1 VVVVLE
7 RAFRNRWQE
16 KRPRMMCFCGECL
29 CCARKFCAAEIPLL
43 TCEEVPKRINKRRI
57 WVSRSNFETEDNGRN
72 SSLKEFP
79 TARDD
84 LNFFLNNSMLCG
96 DGVLT

>member
-1 VVVVLE
+1 
-7 RAFRNRWQE
+7 
-16 KRPRMMCFCGECL
+16 MMCFCGECL
-29 CCARKFCAAEIPLL
+29 CCARKFCAAEIPLH
-43 TCEEVPKRINKRRI
+43 TCEEVQKRINERRI

>member
-1 VVVVLE
+1 MVSV
-7 RAFRNRWQE
+7 
-16 KRPRMMCFCGECL
+16 

-43 TCEEVPKRINKRRI
+43 TCEEVPKRINERRI

-79 TARDD
+79 TTRDD
-84 LNFFLNNSMLCG
+84 FNFFLNNSILCG

>member
-1 VVVVLE
+1 ML
-7 RAFRNRWQE
+7 
-16 KRPRMMCFCGECL
+16 GEEVL
-29 CCARKFCAAEIPLL
+29 CCRIPLL
-43 TCEEVPKRINKRRI
+43 TRDEMPKRIPDERRI

-79 TARDD
+79 NTRDD
-84 LNFFLNNSMLCG
+84 FNFFLNNSMLCG